1 MASFARLVVL
11 LLASVMGFS
20 PLGVRELSRARI
32 EQGSEQASRP
42 DGESVA
48 MNRSEKQRGVHRQ
61 RVATPGVDPCSESLD
76 DDIAWQEPSRTDG
89 LDAPQADPLAVVDFA
104 WHLPHRTSG
113 AQSCRGPPLP
123 A

>member
-20 PLGVRELSRARI
+20 PVGVRELSRARI
-32 EQGSEQASRP
+32 EQGPEQASRP
-42 DGESVA
+42 DGESVV

-61 RVATPGVDPCSESLD
+61 RIATPGVDPASDSFG
-76 DDIAWQEPSRTDG
+76 DDIAWQEPTRSDR
-89 LDAPQADPLAVVDFA
+89 LDAPLADPITMVDFA
-104 WHLPHRTSG
+104 WHVPHGTSG
-113 AQSCRGPPLP
+113 AQSCRGPPML